1 MELKEKDDQKSEL
14 HAILDGQQLEEKEE
28 MTEPAEKADAIKKM
42 DMTEPEIPSK
52 DDSQEAERLLQQQQ
66 VAFTTYEMVFCC
78 KWICINWEMFCKI
91 V

>member
-1 MELKEKDDQKSEL
+1 MELKEEKDRRDDQKSEL

-78 KWICINWEMFCKI
+78 KWICIN
-91 V
+91 